1 MVLNLWMY
9 VAASLEKASSMC
21 ANGTKEDAQRV
32 WDTAFSLY
40 TGSKVDSTTFGGYAL
55 YNLAQ
60 IQCQEYGTC
69 KKGSVA
75 PINFEVIN
83 NFVLGKNQI
92 AEGMCNNVGD
102 NARRIKT
109 LMTVPLI
116 QGTLKVAYELDL
128 EVDVRQRTQGEAAAF
143 LTATIPLVDSCSGPN
158 ANILYNDLAPGKAT
172 KASYEVLKAA
182 FERSYDCMG
191 IKCADVGGLTN
202 IRGDEYLP
210 RAEPCGIDEK
220 EYMNDKGKDPSP
232 STSTT
237 KYGSSETMD
246 GKNDKNVPRIVGLS
260 VGITSLLVLAVA
272 GGYLWGR
279 HQKEFDTADTSGN
292 TAAPCECGYTSES
305 SEEDNGDK
313 QADKHII

>member
-9 VAASLEKASSMC
+9 VAASLEKASVMC
-21 ANGTKEDAQRV
+21 ADGAKEDAQRI
-32 WDTAFSLY
+32 WDKAFSLY

-128 EVDVRQRTQGEAAAF
+128 EDDVRQRTQGEAAAF

-220 EYMNDKGKDPSP
+220 EYMNDKGKGPSP

-237 KYGSSETMD
+237 KYGSSKTMD

>member
-92 AEGMCNNVGD
+92 AEGKCNNVGD

-128 EVDVRQRTQGEAAAF
+128 EDDVRQRTQGEAAAF
-143 LTATIPLVDSCSGPN
+143 LTAIIPLVNSCSGPN

-220 EYMNDKGKDPSP
+220 EYMNDKGKGPSP

-237 KYGSSETMD
+237 KYGSSKTMD

>member
-9 VAASLEKASSMC
+9 VAASLEKASVMC
-21 ANGTKEDAQRV
+21 ADGAKEDAQRI
-32 WDTAFSLY
+32 WDKAFSLY

-92 AEGMCNNVGD
+92 AEGKCNNVGD

-128 EVDVRQRTQGEAAAF
+128 EDDVRQRTQGEAAAF
-143 LTATIPLVDSCSGPN
+143 LTAIIPLVNSCSGPN

-172 KASYEVLKAA
+172 KASYEVIKAA

-220 EYMNDKGKDPSP
+220 EYMNDKGKGPSP

-237 KYGSSETMD
+237 KYGSSKTMD